1 VKLNAYDRYALARL
15 IGGLVIDDD
24 WRLRCSSTG
33 VAIIERVQPVPH
45 LDRARLLSTLV
56 SASEYHQ
63 ITLVNVNVPP
73 PRVTLSLLTTHQL
86 MTLPKPKLLR
96 PGIPEDGLTVLYG
109 ESGVGKSF
117 IALNYALNIAMNGM
131 VIYVPTEGLRG
142 YVQRLQAWEK
152 YHQHALPGSLYF
164 LTAPLTLMDK
174 TGVEELIRQINGW
187 RRSHRLLLVV
197 IDTLA
202 MSMIGADE
210 NSARDMGLAVA
221 AVRAIIAALQC
232 AVLLVHHT
240 GKSATSER
248 GSSALRGNAD
258 SMIRV
263 SSYDDL
269 LSIENT
275 KAKDFEPF
283 ARQYML
289 LKPVHVGA
297 DTSLV
302 PVPYDRLDGDRRTF
316 SRLQGDLVAVL
327 ALETCLNGV
336 TLRELAEL
344 TGAPLATLH
353 RAVSKLIKAGYVQR
367 CPKGYQLSAAGLEL
381 AQRDPSDPLVDP
393 LAEAAFSRS

>member
-1 VKLNAYDRYALARL
+1 MKLNAYDRYVLARMV
-15 IGGLVIDDD
+15 GGLAIDHD
-24 WRLRCSSTG
+24 WRVRCSSLG
-33 VAIIERVQPVPH
+33 EAVISRLIPVPQV
-45 LDRARLLSTLV
+45 DRARLLSTLI

-63 ITLVNVNVPP
+63 ITLVNVNEPP
-73 PRVTLSLLTTHQL
+73 PRITLSLLDTHHL
-86 MTLPKPKLLR
+86 TSLPKPKLLR
-96 PGIPEDGLTVLYG
+96 PGIPEEGLTVLYG

-117 IALNYALNIAMNGM
+117 IALDYALNIAVNGM

-142 YVQRLQAWEK
+142 YALRLKAWEK
-152 YHQHALPGSLYF
+152 RHQ
-164 LTAPLTLMDK
+164 TAPPNTLFFLNAPLSLTDK
-174 TGVEELIRQINGW
+174 AGIEELIRQINVW
-187 RRSHRLLLVV
+187 RRSQRLLLVV

-210 NSARDMGLAVA
+210 NSARDMGLAIA
-221 AVRAIIAALQC
+221 AVRTIIAVLQC

-240 GKSATSER
+240 GKNATSER

-269 LSIENT
+269 VLIENT

-283 ARQYML
+283 ERQYML
-289 LKPVHVGA
+289 LKPVDVGA

-302 PVPYDRLDGDRRTF
+302 PVPCDRLSGDRRTF
-316 SRLQGDLVAVL
+316 SRLQRDVIGML

-344 TGAPLATLH
+344 IGAPLSTLH

-367 CPKGYQLSAAGLEL
+367 CPKGYQLSASGIGL
-381 AQRDPSDPLVDP
+381 AKSDPRDPLLDPLHEVVSFP
-393 LAEAAFSRS
+393 S